1 MNPPAVDNA
10 AHVVQ
15 LALTPIF
22 LLSGVAALLNV
33 FSTRLGR
40 ISDQVDKLAGEP
52 SKRPLQLARLRL
64 RSRYLDI
71 AVLLAACAGGL
82 TCAAALTLFVGEIK
96 TGGAGRLLFAL
107 FGGALA
113 CAIAALGA
121 FSLEIVLAGRGVR
134 EKVDG
139 DDR

>member
-1 MNPPAVDNA
+1 M
-10 AHVVQ
+10 Q

-22 LLSGVAALLNV
+22 LLSGLAALLNV

-52 SKRPLQLARLRL
+52 SKRPQQLARLRL

-82 TCAAALTLFVGEIK
+82 TCGAALTLFVGEIK
-96 TGGAGRLLFAL
+96 AGGAGRLLFAL
-107 FGGALA
+107 FGGALG

-121 FSLEIVLAGRGVR
+121 FSLEIILAGRGVR
-134 EKVDG
+134 EKADG